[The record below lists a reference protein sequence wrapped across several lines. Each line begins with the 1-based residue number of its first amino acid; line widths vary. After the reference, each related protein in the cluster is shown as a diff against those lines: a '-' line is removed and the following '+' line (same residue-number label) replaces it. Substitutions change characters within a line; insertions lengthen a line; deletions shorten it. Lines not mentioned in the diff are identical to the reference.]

1 MAISPDNRGRI
12 SFCSLI
18 YCQYPAQCLKCTWWL
33 EVFLLNTCFRIPQF
47 FVFFLKASG
56 WGEVGRWKVT
66 KIHPWKDQVARL
78 SHEGTQLRVTGT
90 DRLLC
95 EAVQALSQTAW
106 VQIPVLWLTSHAVIS
121 SLPSVSISPE
131 QRLQKYFLPLGI
143 LCGLNELIQV
153 KHLEQCLT
161 RSKCL
166 INGGCLCSILHVPC
180 VPVAVVQYDHGLVDF
195 SLLPGTWL
203 QAEPQHNIQPVIP
216 DPRYWSSKVHV

>member
-1 MAISPDNRGRI
+1 M
-12 SFCSLI
+12 
-18 YCQYPAQCLKCTWWL
+18 
-33 EVFLLNTCFRIPQF
+33 
-47 FVFFLKASG
+47 
-56 WGEVGRWKVT
+56 
-66 KIHPWKDQVARL
+66 ARL

-153 KHLEQCLT
+153 KHLEHCLT

-180 VPVAVVQYDHGLVDF
+180 VPVALWNRSAPNPFPEVSAVGACYTVLESGSLCPHAVSVLDRLCVSGRQGWWALSDVAPVCQTGPCIFTHLVWK
-195 SLLPGTWL
+195 SLP
-203 QAEPQHNIQPVIP
+203 
-216 DPRYWSSKVHV
+216 